1 MLQSVPIRVA
11 FALCLLGSSVATAQV
26 AVTDDLHRTVSLRA
40 PAQRIVSLAPS
51 ITESLFAIGAGFQVV
66 GVTDYCNFPAETKLK
81 ARVGGMTTPSIETI
95 AALRPDLIL
104 VSMEGNLRE
113 DFSNLTALGVP
124 VAVTNPRSL
133 EGIYG
138 SLTMLGTLSGHAD
151 SAAKVVTALRARE
164 KAIAGSNSPNA
175 PRALLLVS
183 IQPLIA
189 AGDRTFITELLTR
202 AGAQNVAAGVKMT
215 YPTLN
220 REAVVHDDPDV
231 IFVMSDVLS
240 TPEALVQMYPEW
252 KRLSAVRNGR
262 VHRIDADIV
271 SRPGPRAVDGLQI
284 LSSFIHRNKP

>member
-1 MLQSVPIRVA
+1 MLQSVSIRA
-11 FALCLLGSSVATAQV
+11 AIALCILGSSMAAAQV
-26 AVTDDLHRTVSLRA
+26 AVTDDLQRSVTLRA

-51 ITESLFAIGAGFQVV
+51 ITESLFSIGAGFQVV
-66 GVTDYCNFPAETKLK
+66 GVTDYCNYPPEAKLK
-81 ARVGGMTTPSIETI
+81 PHVGGMTTPSIETI

-133 EGIYG
+133 EGIYA
-138 SLTMLGTLSGHAD
+138 SLTMLGKLTGNVD
-151 SAAKVVTALRARE
+151 SAAHVVAALRARE
-164 KAIAGSNSPNA
+164 KSIARAVAPNA
-175 PRALLLVS
+175 PRVLLLVS

-189 AGDRTFITELLTR
+189 AGDRTFITELLSR
-202 AGAQNVAAGVKMT
+202 AGAHNVAAGVKMT

-220 REAVVHDDPDV
+220 REAVVQDDPDV

-262 VHRIDADIV
+262 VHRINADIV

-284 LSSFIHRNKP
+284 LSSFIHRNRP